1 VSKIPSIRK
10 PWATVLNWREFMG
23 PLLNRRAF
31 LALSAGTAVS
41 AASGRLWGLGP
52 IPMPAAKGG
61 AEEKLD
67 GFTAA
72 YMRAM
77 NAPGMTQALTDTTVT
92 IRTAG
97 YGFGNV
103 ELKTPVTPDH
113 LFQIG
118 SITKSFAALI
128 MLQLREEGKVDLH
141 RPVLEYLPWLP
152 VTMLYGPITAH
163 HLLTHTSG
171 LPDASG
177 IFQSDPS
184 ARHAQGY
191 PPGAHFHYCNLGFD
205 ILGQIIQ
212 KLDARPWYQC
222 LQARILTPLGMTATA
237 AVITIESSARSATGY
252 QAFFDD
258 QVYPRQGRLVPRP
271 PEVFASPAGSI
282 ASPAGDMA
290 RYLRML
296 LNRGRDTNG
305 RIVSEESFAL
315 LSTPYIKA
323 SEFSPTASYGY
334 GIAVDTLE
342 GHRILRHTGGMNCFA
357 SSIHVDLDGG
367 VAAFASI
374 NAMQGYRP
382 TPITQYAVQLLRAEH
397 EANPLPAAE
406 ALKDA
411 AEIENAGNYAG
422 AFHNGDGK
430 ELLFKADGKRLLLV
444 HGAEEIVLQRSEGDL
459 FLSTVQDGFS
469 DYSLAFGRDL
479 ANSKTGKGGDG
490 DHEKGPAPEVPVVE
504 VAYGPDWYT
513 NAAYRGP
520 RDFKIPAGYGAF
532 IGRYRSDSGDD
543 VRVFMRKGA
552 LWLGDSPLTEI
563 GSSLFRVGND
573 SWSPD
578 TAEFLTVV
586 DGKARLLRVIG
597 EDCWRIEVGS

>member
-1 VSKIPSIRK
+1 
-10 PWATVLNWREFMG
+10 MG
-23 PLLNRRAF
+23 HLLNRRAF
-31 LALSAGTAVS
+31 LALTTGTAVS
-41 AASGRLWGLGP
+41 AASGRLWGSGL
-52 IPMPAAKGG
+52 IPMPVAKGA
-61 AEEKLD
+61 AEERLD
-67 GFTAA
+67 AFTAA
-72 YMRAM
+72 YMQAM
-77 NAPGMTQALTDTTVT
+77 NAPGMTQALTDTTAT

-103 ELKTPVTPDH
+103 ELKAPVTPDQ

-152 VTMLYGPITAH
+152 VTMPYGPITAH

-171 LPDASG
+171 LPDADR
-177 IFQSDPS
+177 IFQNDPS

-191 PPGAHFHYCNLGFD
+191 PPGAHFHYCNLGFA

-258 QVYPRQGRLVPRP
+258 QVYPRKGRLAPRP
-271 PEVFASPAGSI
+271 PEVFANPAGSI

-296 LNRGRDTNG
+296 LNRGWETTL

-323 SEFSPTASYGY
+323 PEFSPTASYGY
-334 GIAVDTLE
+334 GIAVDTLD
-342 GHRILRHTGGMNCFA
+342 GHKILRHTGGMNCFA
-357 SSIHVDLDGG
+357 SSIYVDLDGG

-397 EANPLPAAE
+397 EAKPLPAPE

-411 AEIENAGNYAG
+411 AEVENAGNYAG
-422 AFHNGDGK
+422 VFRNGDGK
-430 ELLFKADGKRLLLV
+430 ELLFKAEGTKLLLM
-444 HGAEEIVLQRSEGDL
+444 HGGEEIVLQRSEGDL
-459 FLSTVQDGFS
+459 FLSTVQGGFS
-469 DYSLAFGRDL
+469 DYTWAFGRDL
-479 ANSKTGKGGDG
+479 ANSKTGTGGDG
-490 DHEKGPAPEVPVVE
+490 DHAKGPAAEAPVVE

-520 RDFKIPAGYGAF
+520 REFPTPPGYSAF

-563 GSSLFRVGND
+563 GSALFRVGND

-578 TAEFLTVV
+578 TAEFLTIVE
-586 DGKARLLRVIG
+586 GSARLLRVIG
-597 EDCWRIEVGS
+597 EDCWRLEVGA

>member
-1 VSKIPSIRK
+1 
-10 PWATVLNWREFMG
+10 MG
-23 PLLNRRAF
+23 HLLNRRAF
-31 LALSAGTAVS
+31 LALSTGTALS
-41 AASGRLWGLGP
+41 AASGRLWGSGL
-52 IPMPAAKGG
+52 IPMPVAKGA
-61 AEEKLD
+61 AEERMD
-67 GFTAA
+67 AFTAA
-72 YMRAM
+72 YMQAM
-77 NAPGMTQALTDTTVT
+77 SAPGMTQALTDTTAT

-103 ELKTPVTPDH
+103 ELKAPVTPDQ

-141 RPVLEYLPWLP
+141 QPVLECLPWLP
-152 VTMLYGPITAH
+152 VTMPYGPITAH

-171 LPDASG
+171 LPDADR
-177 IFQSDPS
+177 IFQNDPS
-184 ARHAQGY
+184 ARHAQGF
-191 PPGAHFHYCNLGFD
+191 PPGAHFHYCNLGFA

-212 KLDARPWYQC
+212 KLDGRPWYQC
-222 LQARILTPLGMTATA
+222 LQARILTPLGMSATA

-258 QVYPRQGRLVPRP
+258 QVYPRQGRLAPRA
-271 PEVFASPAGSI
+271 PEVFANPAGSI
-282 ASPAGDMA
+282 ASPPGDMA

-296 LNRGRDTNG
+296 LNRGRETNG

-323 SEFSPTASYGY
+323 PEFSPTASYGY
-334 GIAVDTLE
+334 GIAVDTLD
-342 GHRILRHTGGMNCFA
+342 GHKILRHTGGMNCFA

-382 TPITQYAVQLLRAEH
+382 TPITQYAIQLLRAEH
-397 EANPLPAAE
+397 EAKPLPAAE
-406 ALKDA
+406 TLKDA
-411 AEIENAGNYAG
+411 AEIENAGHYAG
-422 AFHNGDGK
+422 VFRNVDGK
-430 ELLFKADGKRLLLV
+430 ELLFKADGTKLLLM
-444 HGAEEIVLQRSEGDL
+444 HGGEEIVLQRSEGDL
-459 FLSTVQDGFS
+459 FLSTVQGGFS

-479 ANSKTGKGGDG
+479 ANSKTGKGDG
-490 DHEKGPAPEVPVVE
+490 DHAKGPAPEAPVVE

-520 RDFKIPAGYGAF
+520 REFQIPIGYSAL

-543 VRVFMRKGA
+543 VRVFARKGG

-578 TAEFLTVV
+578 TAEFLTIVE
-586 DGKARLLRVIG
+586 GRAQLLRVIG
-597 EDCWRIEVGS
+597 EDCWRIEVGA

>member
-1 VSKIPSIRK
+1 
-10 PWATVLNWREFMG
+10 
-23 PLLNRRAF
+23 
-31 LALSAGTAVS
+31 
-41 AASGRLWGLGP
+41 
-52 IPMPAAKGG
+52 MPAAKGG